1 MNGQRLSVFI
11 TAVAGG
17 LGTFLPW
24 MTISMGP
31 MSRTESGIGAG
42 ASDAWIILFLFSIA
56 AFGSL
61 VGDRTQPVKGGT
73 RITVIVLVVIG
84 ALIAIVDMDNF
95 NSAMGGGFR
104 LMAVESSIGFG
115 LYLIVIAGFLLPIL
129 AFAVK
134 GGGDYATRFPG
145 RAGSSS
151 GKREI

>member
-17 LGTFLPW
+17 LGTFLTW

-95 NSAMGGGFR
+95 NSVMGRLQTHGSGELDRFRPLPDRYRGFSAADPGFCSKRWRR
-104 LMAVESSIGFG
+104 LCDQVSRAR
-115 LYLIVIAGFLLPIL
+115 
-129 AFAVK
+129 K
-134 GGGDYATRFPG
+134 GGR
-145 RAGSSS
+145 RSW
-151 GKREI
+151 